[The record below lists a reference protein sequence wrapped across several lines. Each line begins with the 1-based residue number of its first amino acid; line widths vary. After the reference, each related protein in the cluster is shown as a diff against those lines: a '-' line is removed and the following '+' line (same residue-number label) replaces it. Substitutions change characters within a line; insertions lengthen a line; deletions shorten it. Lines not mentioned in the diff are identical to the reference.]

1 MEELG
6 KIVVLEDEAEY
17 ANMLRLRLEAA
28 GYTVRVANDPKTG
41 LEVIE
46 GMRPDLVLMD
56 INMPGMTGFETCKIL
71 KNNSELA
78 DIPVIFLTARIATDD
93 VLEGFDVGGV
103 DYLTKPV
110 DAKVLLA
117 RVKTHVS
124 LKQASDKQR
133 ELILQLQE
141 SLAQIKQLKGLIP
154 ICAHCKKVRDDEG
167 YWKSVE
173 VYIEHHSEA
182 QFSHGIC
189 TDCIQK
195 LYPELADEI

>member
-17 ANMLRLRLEAA
+17 ANMLRIRLEAA

>member
-1 MEELG
+1 MDESG
-6 KIVVLEDEAEY
+6 KIVIVEDEAEY
-17 ANMLRLRLEAA
+17 ANMLRIRLESS
-28 GYTVRVANDPKTG
+28 GYDVTTANNPNLG
-41 LEVIE
+41 LQIITESK
-46 GMRPDLVLMD
+46 PDLILMD
-56 INMPGMTGFETCKIL
+56 INMPEMTGFEACKIL
-71 KNNSELA
+71 KSDENLA

-110 DAKVLLA
+110 DARILLA

-124 LKQASDKQR
+124 LKKTRDEQQH
-133 ELILQLQE
+133 LIQQLQD

-189 TDCIQK
+189 NDCIEK